1 MCYHTLLESKKEKL
15 ELAFKAEFYE
25 GTQYEPKLLVN
36 GFDNPRTPIIMN
48 DNPRLIANVYW
59 GLIPHW
65 ASIEKAKTI
74 RKKTLIARAES
85 ISELASYKDSVNRR
99 CLVIVDGFYEK
110 KTENKKENS
119 INYILRLKDE
129 DCFAIG
135 GIWSFWKNPQ
145 KQSSYIRSFAIITVP
160 ANPLIAE
167 IQKNNQKTEKR
178 MPLIIPKKH
187 YQDWLNPEAKDLG
200 YIIKTFDERLMEAKV
215 LF

>member
-1 MCYHTLLESKKEKL
+1 MCYHTLLQTKKERI
-15 ELAFKAEFYE
+15 EEIFKAEFQNK
-25 GTQYEPKLLVN
+25 TDYEPKLLVN

-85 ISELASYKDSVNRR
+85 INELSSYKDSVNRR
-99 CLVIVDGFYEK
+99 CLVIVDGFYER

-119 INYILRLKDE
+119 IKYLLRLKHE

-135 GIWSFWKNPQ
+135 GIWSYWKNPQ
-145 KQSSYIRSFAIITVP
+145 KQNCY
-160 ANPLIAE
+160 L
-167 IQKNNQKTEKR
+167 
-178 MPLIIPKKH
+178 
-187 YQDWLNPEAKDLG
+187 
-200 YIIKTFDERLMEAKV
+200 
-215 LF
+215 